1 MHWLVYIC
9 FNIYFL
15 NNCESYTSGV
25 MVCVMKY
32 RPKIIYD
39 SMQYSVCS
47 ATALITTDNYLSSI
61 NKRQFVFKGPRH
73 ICYAK

>member
-1 MHWLVYIC
+1 MNYLFMWRVLHEIQ
-9 FNIYFL
+9 
-15 NNCESYTSGV
+15 GQ
-25 MVCVMKY
+25 
-32 RPKIIYD
+32 IIYD